1 MAKTQE
7 KLYKVTRVRA
17 RKPAQVKMCPH
28 CKKNIAARGLQGHI
42 RIVHPEKL
50 GLPKPIPKN
59 SKTEPK
65 KETIIVRGKEYT
77 IEKIAALAEYWY
89 LAANDFSKKLK
100 AKKSEEETWVPGA
113 DHFDSVAFRTNRV
126 LAEEKAKGM
135 SDEECM
141 RHTHNWP
148 TKDKKH

>member
-59 SKTEPK
+59 SKTEPNFFEYKGK
-65 KETIIVRGKEYT
+65 KFSMAEL
-77 IEKIAALAEYWY
+77 AALAE
-89 LAANDFSKKLK
+89 KLESQK
-100 AKKSEEETWVPGA
+100 PKKSKVRYGIINTITGEKWVQKEHSERAG
-113 DHFDSVAFRTNRV
+113 
-126 LAEEKAKGM
+126 
-135 SDEECM
+135 
-141 RHTHNWP
+141 
-148 TKDKKH
+148 